1 MTGFRILFWRFADY
15 SIVQKYPKRIITTS
29 DTIKL
34 VEFVC
39 MFKFCSK
46 FISKFRGLP
55 SAWNLLHQI
64 IVFLWI
70 TSKDNFWNCRCEKDL
85 LIIFLSGHSGENQEK
100 FLKISIIFTII
111 YMREVSREKIDFL
124 DVLWKLK
131 ENWKVKKIWKL
142 TETLK
147 ELTPIYSASQWM
159 D

>member
-29 DTIKL
+29 DTTKL

-70 TSKDNFWNCRCEKDL
+70 TSKNNFWNCRCEKDL
-85 LIIFLSGHSGENQEK
+85 LIIFFIWTQWRKPGKVSQNLNNLHPNLHTRSVKRKNRFFGCS
-100 FLKISIIFTII
+100 LKT
-111 YMREVSREKIDFL
+111 
-124 DVLWKLK
+124 
-131 ENWKVKKIWKL
+131 
-142 TETLK
+142 
-147 ELTPIYSASQWM
+147 
-159 D
+159 